1 MKKIIL
7 IIMLMFITTV
17 PVKADEK
24 KIPGILNT
32 INGQM
37 SAFLEDDFEKAFTF
51 ASPSIRAIFQTP
63 ERFGQMVIGGY
74 PMVWRPNSVKF
85 MGVRLEGGYVIQT
98 VFLKDSSGNPHFI
111 EYAMEKFDEVWKIS
125 GVHLLNSSAVGT

>member
-1 MKKIIL
+1 MKKTIF
-7 IIMLMFITTV
+7 IIMLMCLTAV

-24 KIPGILNT
+24 KFPGILNT

-37 SAFLEDDFEKAFTF
+37 AAFLEDDFEKAFTF

-98 VFLKDSSGNPHFI
+98 IFLRDANGNPHYL
-111 EYAMEKFDEVWKIS
+111 EYAMEKFDEVW
-125 GVHLLNSSAVGT
+125 NT